1 MSANP
6 ITAAS
11 RRERRTQR
19 FGTGNACVRCGVS
32 EPRVLVPIRR
42 RLLEAH
48 HACGRAHD
56 NELTVPVCRN
66 CHALLTEAQLAAGV
80 QLEPP
85 PTLLHQV
92 AAALASL
99 FSLLHELSERGLDWV
114 RGLEALANDLDST
127 YPDWR
132 DLPSAAPIGAWT
144 K

>member
-6 ITAAS
+6 ITSAS
-11 RRERRTQR
+11 RRTRRAQR
-19 FGTGNACVRCGVS
+19 FGTDGACARCGVS
-32 EPRVLVPIRR
+32 EPRVLVPIRK

-48 HACGRAHD
+48 HVCGRAHD
-56 NELTVPVCRN
+56 DELTVPVCRN
-66 CHALLTEAQLAAGV
+66 CHALLTDAQLAAGV

-85 PTLLHQV
+85 PTILHQV

-114 RGLEALANDLDST
+114 RQLELLATDLDST
-127 YPDWR
+127 YPGWR
-132 DLPSAAPIGAWT
+132 DLRSAAPIGAWT